1 MATTARPGPFAT
13 KATPGTRFGGWLVFG
28 AVIYALF
35 GYRNS
40 RLRREA

>member
-1 MATTARPGPFAT
+1 MT
-13 KATPGTRFGGWLVFG
+13 KLPADTWARFGGWLLLG

-40 RLRREA
+40 RLRRAP